1 MLAFCEAE
9 GLDFEEVMSVMPDCL
24 VLPLE
29 VSSLVCSSVW
39 WTCLAFL
46 AGEGGAVA
54 DLVALMQAIGTILVL
69 PDQSPPLVEVRVQE
83 NLATCQ

>member
-1 MLAFCEAE
+1 M
-9 GLDFEEVMSVMPDCL
+9 
-24 VLPLE
+24 
-29 VSSLVCSSVW
+29 
-39 WTCLAFL
+39 CLAFL
-46 AGEGGAVA
+46 AGEGGGAVA